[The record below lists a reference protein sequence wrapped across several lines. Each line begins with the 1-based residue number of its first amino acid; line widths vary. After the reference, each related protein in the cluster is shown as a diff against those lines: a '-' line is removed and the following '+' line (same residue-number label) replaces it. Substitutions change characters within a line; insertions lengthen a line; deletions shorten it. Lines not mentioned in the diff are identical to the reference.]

1 MPNQDAGASSEFRIF
16 ETDEFLKRLKK
27 LPRKESDFLQR
38 KLHEYIYPQLRKNP
52 FLGPNIK
59 KLRYGAALTGTPL
72 RYTPDTWR
80 YRVGDF
86 RLFFLV
92 DQASRTVFV
101 LSVDDRR
108 DAYR

>member
-1 MPNQDAGASSEFRIF
+1 MPKPDADASSEFRIF
-16 ETDEFLKRLKK
+16 ETREFQKK
-27 LPRKESDFLQR
+27 LNKLPVREARFLQR
-38 KLHEYIYPQLRKNP
+38 KLKEYVYPQLRIDP

-59 KLRYGAALTGTPL
+59 KLKGYS
-72 RYTPDTWR
+72 PDTWR
-80 YRVGDF
+80 YQIGRF

-92 DQASRTVFV
+92 DNEDLVASM

>member
-1 MPNQDAGASSEFRIF
+1 MPRQDADASSEFRIF
-16 ETDEFLKRLKK
+16 ETEEFQKRLQK
-27 LPRKESDFLQR
+27 LPVRESRFIRQ
-38 KLHEYIYPQLRKNP
+38 KLADYVYPQLRTDP

-59 KLRYGAALTGTPL
+59 KLKGYQPA
-72 RYTPDTWR
+72 TWR
-80 YRVGDF
+80 YRIGRF

-92 DQASRTVFV
+92 DTEERIVAM

>member
-1 MPNQDAGASSEFRIF
+1 MPKPDAGVSSEFRIF

-27 LPRKESDFLQR
+27 LPKTEAASLERKFR
-38 KLHEYIYPQLRKNP
+38 AHVYPQLRKNP

-59 KLRYGAALTGTPL
+59 KLKG
-72 RYTPDTWR
+72 YTPETWR
-80 YRVGDF
+80 YRVGHF
-86 RLFFLV
+86 RVFFV
-92 DQASRTVFV
+92 IDQTARVVFL